1 MKQVLDYIHQF
12 HIDLLFEKIDT
23 KINFELINESL
34 KSSILMDLVKQ
45 LVNNKRKKADDYYS
59 YDTPLFK
66 DLFTYE
72 HIQWDK
78 INDSDFELYEYIDE
92 TETDKKSLKLRNDG
106 EKKVRSI
113 IKGNFNGFV
122 LLRNIKSKEFTYFI
136 NSYGS
141 VYSCNNGRLLS
152 GSGKKELSIKY
163 KMEIVKTHD
172 IYLLDLSKFSSNSI
186 RSKRYSEK
194 TGMIN
199 MDEHSF
205 RKIAEDNVRRYK
217 EIIAKHKS
225 ERMTK
230 NDTIAEE
237 VQEMV
242 NKALEVT
249 VKYNKDIVKYADLS
263 YKIESLLRLIYNKET
278 YVGRGQS
285 TGEVGLLT
293 AFAYYMEYKRSALK
307 NTVSTNMYNSMHQY
321 DNEKL
326 DKYKANIEE
335 SLEKIDS
342 LINEI
347 ESLM

>member
-1 MKQVLDYIHQF
+1 MKQVLDYIHQL
-12 HIDLLFEKIDT
+12 HIDLIFEKIDT

-45 LVNNKRKKADDYYS
+45 LINKRKNVDDYYS
-59 YDTPLFK
+59 YNTPLFK
-66 DLFTYE
+66 NLFRYE
-72 HIQWDK
+72 NIQWDK
-78 INDSDFELYEYIDE
+78 ISDSDFEVYEYIDE
-92 TETDKKSLKLRNDG
+92 TEADKKSLKLRKNV

-113 IKGNFNGFV
+113 IKGNFNNFV
-122 LLRNIKSKEFTYFI
+122 LLRDRKSKEFTFFI

-141 VYSCNNGRLLS
+141 MYSCNNGRLLT
-152 GSGKKELSIKY
+152 GSSKKELNITD
-163 KMEIVKTHD
+163 KMEFVKTHD
-172 IYLLDLSKFSSNSI
+172 IYLLDLNKFSSNPI
-186 RSKRYSEK
+186 RSKRYNEK
-194 TGMIN
+194 VGMIN
-199 MDEHSF
+199 MDEQSF
-205 RKIAEDNVRRYK
+205 KKIAEDNVRRYK

-242 NKALEVT
+242 NRALEVT

-263 YKIESLLRLIYNKET
+263 YKIENLLKLIYNKET
-278 YVGRGQS
+278 YIGHGQS
-285 TGEVGLLT
+285 TGEVGLLS
-293 AFAYYMEYKRSALK
+293 AFASYMEYKRSALK
-307 NTVSTNMYNSMHQY
+307 NTASNNMYSMHQY
-321 DNEKL
+321 DNEKI
-326 DKYKANIEE
+326 DKFKTKIEE